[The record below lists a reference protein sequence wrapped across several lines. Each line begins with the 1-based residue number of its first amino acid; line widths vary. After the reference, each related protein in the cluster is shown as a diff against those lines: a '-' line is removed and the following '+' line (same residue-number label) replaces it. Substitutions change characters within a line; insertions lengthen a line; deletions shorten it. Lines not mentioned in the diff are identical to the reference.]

1 MINRLFKRIPKAHR
15 IFYRVLPIIALLV
28 FCKLLLHRFNL
39 ELLSI
44 NAIFSGLIG
53 ANVFLMGF
61 LLSGVLSDYKESER
75 LPGDL
80 AAILATLAD
89 ELQSVHQR
97 SCAPVALAALK
108 HLHRLGDSIR
118 QWLHKKDRS
127 RTVMDLISGFNEH
140 FLAVEPHTQPNFIA
154 RLKQEQN
161 ALRRVIIR
169 IHTIRE
175 TDFISSGYFIART
188 TTTFLLLGLAFARIE
203 PFYESLFFLGVVSYL
218 LLFLL
223 FLIRDLDNPFGYYEE
238 GSSEDVSLKPLED
251 ALADIQARVE
261 REQQRPALPPVGV
274 GPRRSEERR

>member
-1 MINRLFKRIPKAHR
+1 MLNLLTKRIPKAHR
-15 IFYRVLPIIALLV
+15 IFYRVLPFIALLV
-28 FCKLLLHRFNL
+28 LAKLVLHRFNL

-75 LPGDL
+75 LPGDM

-89 ELQSVHQR
+89 ELQSIHQR
-97 SCAPVALAALK
+97 CAAPSALAALE
-108 HLHRLGDSIR
+108 HLHLLGASIH

-127 RTVMDLISGFNEH
+127 RTVMELISGLNGH
-140 FLAVEPHTQPNFIA
+140 FLAVEPHTQANFIT

-161 ALRRVIIR
+161 ALRKIIIR

-188 TTTFLLLGLAFARIE
+188 TTIFLLLGLAFARIE
-203 PFYESLFFLGVVSYL
+203 PFYESLFFLVVVSYL

-223 FLIRDLDNPFGYYEE
+223 FLIRDLDNPFGYYEA

-251 ALADIQARVE
+251 ALADLQARVG
-261 REQQRPALPPVGV
+261 REQQCVASAPGGAD
-274 GPRRSEERR
+274 GPS